1 MTSITFK
8 NQYNTYIS
16 TINKPAKANKV
27 VATSGPVATAKTS
40 DSEQTQIASTKPQD
54 KSFLENAQEAL
65 IYQRLGVDKE
75 TIAELKA
82 AIEALAEKLQEQGA
96 DIDTIKEQLA
106 ELQKM
111 LEQEYEKGTDR
122 MVMQPTHENGKLVT
136 ALA

>member
-1 MTSITFK
+1 MTSLTFK
-8 NQYNTYIS
+8 NQYNTYVS

-82 AIEALAEKLQEQGA
+82 AIDALAEKLQEQGA

-122 MVMQPTHENGKLVT
+122 MVMQPTHEKGKLVT

>member
-8 NQYNTYIS
+8 NQYSTYVS
-16 TINKPAKANKV
+16 TIIKPAKADEV
-27 VATSGPVATAKTS
+27 VTTSGPAATAKTN

-75 TIAELKA
+75 KIAELKA

-122 MVMQPTHENGKLVT
+122 MAMQPTHEKGKLVT

>member
-8 NQYNTYIS
+8 NQYNTYVS
-16 TINKPAKANKV
+16 TINKPAKANEV

-40 DSEQTQIASTKPQD
+40 DSEQTQIASTKPQE

-82 AIEALAEKLQEQGA
+82 AIDALAEKLQEQGA

>member
-8 NQYNTYIS
+8 NQYNTYVS
-16 TINKPAKANKV
+16 TINKPAKANEV

-82 AIEALAEKLQEQGA
+82 AIDALAEKLQEQGA

>member
-8 NQYNTYIS
+8 NQYNTYVS
-16 TINKPAKANKV
+16 TINKPAKANEV
-27 VATSGPVATAKTS
+27 VATSGPVATAKTN

-75 TIAELKA
+75 KIAELKA
-82 AIEALAEKLQEQGA
+82 AIDALAEKLQEQGA

>member
-8 NQYNTYIS
+8 NQYNTYVS
-16 TINKPAKANKV
+16 TINKPAKANEV

-40 DSEQTQIASTKPQD
+40 DSEQTQIASTKPQE

-82 AIEALAEKLQEQGA
+82 AIDALAEKLQEQGA

-122 MVMQPTHENGKLVT
+122 MVMEPTHEKGKLVT

>member
-8 NQYNTYIS
+8 NQYNTYVS
-16 TINKPAKANKV
+16 TINKPAKANEV
-27 VATSGPVATAKTS
+27 VATSGPVATAKTN

-75 TIAELKA
+75 KIAELKA
-82 AIEALAEKLQEQGA
+82 AIDALAEKLQEQGA

-122 MVMQPTHENGKLVT
+122 MVMQPTHEKGKLVT

>member
-8 NQYNTYIS
+8 NQYNTYVS
-16 TINKPAKANKV
+16 TINKPAKADEV
-27 VATSGPVATAKTS
+27 AATSGPVATAKTN

-75 TIAELKA
+75 KIAELKA
-82 AIEALAEKLQEQGA
+82 AIDALAEKLQEQGA

-122 MVMQPTHENGKLVT
+122 MVMQPTHGKGKLVT

>member
-8 NQYNTYIS
+8 NQYNTYVS

>member
-8 NQYNTYIS
+8 NQYNTYVS
-16 TINKPAKANKV
+16 TINEPAKANKV

-82 AIEALAEKLQEQGA
+82 AIDALAEKLQEQGA

>member
-8 NQYNTYIS
+8 NQYSSYNS
-16 TINKPAKANKV
+16 PVNKA
-27 VATSGPVATAKTS
+27 AKTS
-40 DSEQTQIASTKPQD
+40 DVVPTSAAAATTSAAENKPTPNFIAKPAD

-75 TIAELKA
+75 KIAELKA
-82 AIEALAEKLQEQGA
+82 AIAALAEKLEEQGA
-96 DIDTIKEQLA
+96 DVDAIKEQIA

-111 LEQEYEKGTDR
+111 LEQEFEKGTER
-122 MVMQPTHENGKLVT
+122 MVMQPTHEKGKLVT

>member
-8 NQYNTYIS
+8 NQYNTYVS
-16 TINKPAKANKV
+16 TINKPAKANEV
-27 VATSGPVATAKTS
+27 VATSGSVATAKTS
-40 DSEQTQIASTKPQD
+40 DSEQTQIASTKPQG

-82 AIEALAEKLQEQGA
+82 AIDALAEKLQEQGA

>member
-8 NQYNTYIS
+8 NQYNTYVS
-16 TINKPAKANKV
+16 TINKPAKADEV
-27 VATSGPVATAKTS
+27 AATSGPVATAKTN

-75 TIAELKA
+75 KIAELKA
-82 AIEALAEKLQEQGA
+82 AIDALAEKLQEQGA

>member
-8 NQYNTYIS
+8 NQYNTYVS
-16 TINKPAKANKV
+16 TINKPAKANEV

-75 TIAELKA
+75 KIAELKA
-82 AIEALAEKLQEQGA
+82 AIDALAEKLQEQGA

>member
-8 NQYNTYIS
+8 NQYNTYVS
-16 TINKPAKANKV
+16 TINKPAKANEV

-40 DSEQTQIASTKPQD
+40 DSEQTQIASTKPQG

-75 TIAELKA
+75 KIAELKA
-82 AIEALAEKLQEQGA
+82 AIDALAEKLQEQGA

-122 MVMQPTHENGKLVT
+122 MVMQPTHEKGKLVT

>member
-8 NQYNTYIS
+8 NQYNTYVS
-16 TINKPAKANKV
+16 TINKPAKANEV

-40 DSEQTQIASTKPQD
+40 DSEQTQIASTKPQE

-75 TIAELKA
+75 KIAELKA
-82 AIEALAEKLQEQGA
+82 AIDALAEKLQEQGA

-122 MVMQPTHENGKLVT
+122 MVMQPTHEKGKLVT

>member
-8 NQYNTYIS
+8 NQYNTYVS
-16 TINKPAKANKV
+16 TINKPAKANEV
-27 VATSGPVATAKTS
+27 VATSGPVATAKTN
-40 DSEQTQIASTKPQD
+40 DSEQTQIASTKPQE

-82 AIEALAEKLQEQGA
+82 AIDALAEKLQEQGA

>member
-8 NQYNTYIS
+8 NQYSTYVS
-16 TINKPAKANKV
+16 TINKPAKADEV
-27 VATSGPVATAKTS
+27 VTTSGPAATAKTS
-40 DSEQTQIASTKPQD
+40 DSEQTQIASAKPQE

-75 TIAELKA
+75 KIAELKA

-122 MVMQPTHENGKLVT
+122 MAMQPTHEKGKLVT

>member
-8 NQYNTYIS
+8 NQYNTYVS
-16 TINKPAKANKV
+16 TINKPAKANEV

-75 TIAELKA
+75 KIAELKA
-82 AIEALAEKLQEQGA
+82 AIDALAEKLQEQGA

-122 MVMQPTHENGKLVT
+122 MVMQPTHEKGKLVT

>member
-16 TINKPAKANKV
+16 TISKPAKADEV
-27 VATSGPVATAKTS
+27 AATSGPVATAKTS
-40 DSEQTQIASTKPQD
+40 DSEQTQIASAKPQD

-75 TIAELKA
+75 KIAELKA

-122 MVMQPTHENGKLVT
+122 MAMQPTHEKGKLVS

>member
-8 NQYNTYIS
+8 NQYNTYVS

-27 VATSGPVATAKTS
+27 VATSGPVATAKAS

>member
-8 NQYNTYIS
+8 NQYNTYVS
-16 TINKPAKANKV
+16 TINKPAKANEV

>member
-8 NQYNTYIS
+8 NQYNTYVS
-16 TINKPAKANKV
+16 TINKPAKANEV
-27 VATSGPVATAKTS
+27 VATPGPVATAKTS
-40 DSEQTQIASTKPQD
+40 DSEQTQIASTKPQE

-82 AIEALAEKLQEQGA
+82 AIDALAEKLQEQGA